1 MSTITITG
9 VQAILNNQDTIFMKQ
24 GRGTKIHLSAG
35 SCRDNNLLCG
45 VTYARNGSRASY
57 LMAYTVD
64 QVDTKDMCKNC
75 LVIVHHAVTPIV

>member
-9 VQAILNNQDTIFMKQ
+9 IQAILNNQDTIFMKQ
-24 GRGTKIHLSAG
+24 GRGTKIHISAG

-57 LMAYTVD
+57 LMALSLE
-64 QVDTKDMCKNC
+64 QVNTKDICKNC
-75 LVIVHHAVTPIV
+75 LLIVQHAVTPIV